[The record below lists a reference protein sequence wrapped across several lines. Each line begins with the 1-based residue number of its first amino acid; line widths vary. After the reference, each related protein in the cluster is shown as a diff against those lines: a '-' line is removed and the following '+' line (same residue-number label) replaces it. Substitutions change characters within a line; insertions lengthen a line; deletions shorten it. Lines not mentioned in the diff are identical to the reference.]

1 MSRAIRRARRRQNRR
16 NAALL
21 PALGC
26 LLGLAACTGAEPQ
39 SAGPAPSAASSVSS
53 PAVSSPAATPAPAGT
68 STGPRAPGTP
78 RPAGTTPV
86 PARPESSVKPGRWPK
101 SLGEP
106 TQGDRVWAVYLAV
119 GHSSTDA
126 AISKAVKQAAG
137 VKYQAVIGDLACD
150 DGGTQALRLDEFDYW
165 TAATVY
171 FADQSDARSFAASY
185 QAKVTKPLGVAR
197 IGLGCLD

>member
-1 MSRAIRRARRRQNRR
+1 MSRVIRRARHRRD
-16 NAALL
+16 AALL
-21 PALGC
+21 TALGC
-26 LLGLAACTGAEPQ
+26 LLGLAACTGAGPEA
-39 SAGPAPSAASSVSS
+39 AGPVPAVPSPSSS
-53 PAVSSPAATPAPAGT
+53 PAP
-68 STGPRAPGTP
+68 APGTSSRP
-78 RPAGTTPV
+78 STGTTKPAESPAGSPSRPAGTTTA
-86 PARPESSVKPGRWPK
+86 PARPQSSVKPGRWPK

-119 GHSSTDA
+119 GHSSTDP
-126 AISKAVKQAAG
+126 AINKAVKQAAG
-137 VKYQAVIGDLACD
+137 VRYQAVIGDLACD